1 LNREYGYSRKLRRIM
16 DRDKD
21 SGGVGVEAG
30 VPHLFF
36 SLSFLSLIYRKES
49 YFLIRI
55 ISKILK
61 YKRRMPR
68 G

>member
-1 LNREYGYSRKLRRIM
+1 M

-21 SGGVGVEAG
+21 SGGAGVEAG